1 MGLKA
6 IFVRDLI
13 LPFRKQKI
21 SQVGFARL
29 AVMRL
34 EAPGVN
40 FILLCKTSFQE
51 SEHDD
56 DSFRKN
62 FHITSWFSGRQGN
75 STAEMSASLIAS
87 T

>member
-1 MGLKA
+1 MKE
-6 IFVRDLI
+6 ILI
-13 LPFRKQKI
+13 LLFRKHKI
-21 SQVGFARL
+21 SQVGFVRL

-34 EAPGVN
+34 EAPGLN

-62 FHITSWFSGRQGN
+62 VHITSWFRSRQGN
-75 STAEMSASLIAS
+75 STAEMSAFLIAS

>member
-1 MGLKA
+1 
-6 IFVRDLI
+6 
-13 LPFRKQKI
+13 
-21 SQVGFARL
+21 
-29 AVMRL
+29 MRL
-34 EAPGVN
+34 EAPGLN

-62 FHITSWFSGRQGN
+62 VHITSWFRGRQGN
-75 STAEMSASLIAS
+75 STAEMSVSLIAS